1 MVGKVKRWLGIDRLE
16 HENLR
21 LARSLISAHARIGKL
36 EVSAKG
42 LREAIEEKVDVIEK
56 QLTSVPPKAKIVPT
70 TKRVNW
76 RSFRSAVE
84 SASEPE
90 REEA

>member
-1 MVGKVKRWLGIDRLE
+1 MVSAIKRWLGIDRLE

-42 LREAIEEKVDVIEK
+42 LREAIEEKVDAIEK
-56 QLTSVPPKAKIVPT
+56 QLTPEAPKAKIVP
-70 TKRVNW
+70 KPQRVNW
-76 RSFRSAVE
+76 GSFRAAVE
-84 SASEPE
+84 NASEPE